1 MKRAEPLFQ
10 QFLISTLALLCLFLL
25 PDAARAQQDPKCQPW
40 IGIKSWDV
48 TIHISGSGEN
58 TNSLGQSASLQE
70 SDDLQFRLT
79 LDPNSAFPCA
89 GTWSWTSVQSAK
101 ENIHINA
108 STYSGGASGCRDD
121 LSYSRANVDGGGGS
135 LSMDFE
141 KGTYGATF
149 GVVIGP
155 TGNGDFWDNEN
166 YSGNCNQVHHAF
178 DESSVLSYDP
188 TCAGYSPALQYL
200 IDGGLPGSGAL
211 GGSATYTCPSQAL
224 GSGGS
229 DVTPSLNLFSWSI
242 TWSMTPTPA
251 NIKLVVTI
259 PSYETWRP
267 TAGRAEKDV
276 GIKPGSTSFNVLGIR
291 AQLMDKDTGMPS
303 YLVPDKMTF
312 NLADVSR
319 EPGVAMNWPAQGTA
333 TTDPDLTFDCEF
345 NFNPTMMIK
354 VDSKDCTAD
363 FTVTGMQIEVDPDNS
378 NPVAVS
384 LSPHDWGGWGT
395 LNVTAT
401 VAGVAYEGSLD
412 SDPGNTD
419 ILIPKRES
427 GSFIADGWKTGRV
440 DSGVGDGDDAEDDP
454 KGDGQSGDG
463 FTLYEEYRGFYMGC
477 SDNGGQPQ
485 EEGTPGAGCQHAEG
499 DPTTKDLFIVDNI
512 GTDEG
517 ISLFQFAS
525 GLDVHF
531 HGLKPAE
538 VGPPGPSYRV
548 INFNHAAAPHEVDQH
563 ALVIEWGSSI
573 NGNGLAESRIVNT
586 KGFSGPA
593 LPKHIDHIEITTAYK
608 SLEAPDTT
616 VAHELSHAVDVYHHG
631 DVDHNEFWTFDRQTL
646 TVRSGSNAIS
656 VLLESSDLNSPDP
669 ADQVDAD
676 LPRLGVDQVQ
686 DNNPKDQNG
695 KPMPGRWVY
704 VGNTVCRGV
713 VMMNGQHSGDQL
725 DIMRYHAAQAYIP
738 AGFPDIRIWIGPGAE
753 ATGVDLTDHPG
764 GTGVNDPN
772 RGPRPR
778 YGDAFAGTG
787 SDGRGNDRSQ
797 VDVNDKNSEIT
808 RTTQTC
814 R

>member
-1 MKRAEPLFQ
+1 MRL
-10 QFLISTLALLCLFLL
+10 LTLGLMTVGALFLCTGI
-25 PDAARAQQDPKCQPW
+25 AAAQQPPECQPW
-40 IGIKSWDV
+40 IGIKSWQV
-48 TIHISGSGEN
+48 TIHINGSG
-58 TNSLGQSASLQE
+58 TKTDSLGNSASLQE
-70 SDDLQFRLT
+70 SDDVQFQLAV
-79 LDPNSAFPCA
+79 DPNSVGLCS
-89 GTWSWTSVQSAK
+89 GTWGWTLVQSPK
-101 ENIHINA
+101 LNMHISGSA
-108 STYSGGASGCRDD
+108 SNPVGCRRDVTYSPATLD
-121 LSYSRANVDGGGGS
+121 AGGGF
-135 LSMDFE
+135 LDMDFK
-141 KGTYGATF
+141 KGTYLGGF
-149 GVVIGP
+149 GLVGQAS
-155 TGNGDFWDNEN
+155 WDTDN
-166 YSGNCNQVHHAF
+166 YSGPCFQASSGFF
-178 DESSVLSYDP
+178 DGTGLSYDP
-188 TCAGYSPALQYL
+188 TCAGYDPSLIAL
-200 IDGGLPGSGAL
+200 ISGGLPASGAV
-211 GGSATYTCPSQAL
+211 GGSASYTCPSQAL
-224 GSGGS
+224 SSLGGFPL
-229 DVTPSLNLFSWSI
+229 TPDTNLFSWTI

-251 NIKLVVTI
+251 NLDLVLTI
-259 PSYETWRP
+259 PAYDTWRP
-267 TAGRAEKDV
+267 TAGLTEKEV
-276 GIKPGSTSFNVLGIR
+276 GNKPGTTSANSLGIR

-303 YLVPDKMTF
+303 FLTPDKVTF
-312 NLADVSR
+312 TLADVSR
-319 EPGVAMNWPAQGTA
+319 ESGVAMNWPPQGTA
-333 TTDPDLTFDCEF
+333 TNDPDLTFDCEF
-345 NFNPTMMIK
+345 NFAAGTVK
-354 VDSKDCTAD
+354 VDGKDCLKD
-363 FTVTGMQIEVDPDNS
+363 FTVTGTQVEIDPQDTS
-378 NPVAVS
+378 KPVLAT

-395 LNVTAT
+395 VNVTAI
-401 VAGVAYEGSLD
+401 VAGVAYQGSLD
-412 SDPGNTD
+412 SDPGNTSVS
-419 ILIPKRES
+419 IPKRQS

-440 DSGVGDGDDAEDDP
+440 ALGTADSDDSENDP
-454 KGDGQSGDG
+454 KGDGQTGDG

-477 SDNGGQPQ
+477 SDNGGFPQ
-485 EEGTPGAGCQHAEG
+485 AEGTPGATCQHAEG
-499 DPTTKDLFIVDNI
+499 DPTTKDLFIVDTI

-525 GLDVHF
+525 GLAVHF
-531 HGLKPAE
+531 RGLKPAE
-538 VGPPGPSYRV
+538 VGPPGPGYRV

-586 KGFSGPA
+586 AGFSGPA

-608 SLEAPDTT
+608 ALETPDAT

-646 TVRSGSNAIS
+646 AVRSGSNAIS

-713 VMMNGQHSGDQL
+713 VMLNGQHSGDQL

-738 AGFPDIRIWIGPGAE
+738 AGFPDIRIWIGPGSE
-753 ATGVDLTDHPG
+753 AAGVDLTDHPG

-772 RGPRPR
+772 RSPRPR

-797 VDVNDKNSEIT
+797 VDVNDKNSEIA

-814 R
+814 H